1 MATAVGFKQLTIRIL
16 NGEKP
21 VLDDNIFIIKGD
33 KNKGATSSAKISG
46 LSPEVIKTYG
56 SNKVYNISGKGT
68 GDVKI
73 DFDVIDIPEKIK
85 DKILGYQVDEDTG
98 VVRVTSDTQAP
109 DCSVLLEDY
118 IPSGE
123 AIMLGFATGIFSYDG
138 NEWNTKEEKGKE
150 LAAESLSFAAGSADD
165 GLTLSKYVGDKS
177 EGIAAVKSDLQMT
190 METP

>member
-1 MATAVGFKQLTIRIL
+1 MATAVGFKQATIRIL
-16 NGEKP
+16 NDKDP
-21 VLDDNIFIIKGD
+21 VVDENIFIIKGD

-68 GDVKI
+68 GDVKV
-73 DFDVIDIPEKIK
+73 DFNFIDIPESVK

-98 VVRVTSDTQAP
+98 VVRVNSDTQAP

-118 IPSGE
+118 LPSGE

-165 GLTLSKYVGDKS
+165 GLTLSKYIGDKP
-177 EGIAAVKSDLQMT
+177 EGIAAVKEDLKMT
-190 METP
+190 MKKP

>member
-56 SNKVYNISGKGT
+56 SNKAYNISGKGT

-123 AIMLGFATGIFSYDG
+123 AIMLGFATG
-138 NEWNTKEEKGKE
+138 
-150 LAAESLSFAAGSADD
+150 SADD
-165 GLTLSKYVGDKS
+165 GLTLSKYIGDKS
-177 EGIAAVKSDLQMT
+177 EGIAAVKADLNMT
-190 METP
+190 MGTP